1 MFWEPHIETLP
12 PAELRALQW
21 QRLQATLLRAA
32 AAPYYRRMYREGGVA
47 IDTLKSIADL
57 RRLPFTTKQDLRDG
71 YPFEFLAVGR
81 EEVVRLHSSS
91 GTTGQATVVCH
102 NAHDLASW
110 ANLIAR
116 CMYMTGARPSDVFQN
131 MTGYGMFTGG
141 LGFHYGAERLGA
153 LTVPAGAGNSR
164 RQIKFMKD
172 FGTTIIHAIP
182 SYALHLLSVFEE
194 AGIDPKRDL
203 HLKIA
208 YLGAE
213 PYSEHT
219 RRRVEAG
226 LGARVFNSYGLSEMS
241 GPGVAFECPE
251 QNGMHIWEDAFLVEV
266 LNPTTLEPMP
276 EGEEGELVLTTLDR
290 QAMPLVRYRTRDL
303 AAILPGACP
312 CGRSHKRIGR
322 IKGRSDDMFI
332 VKGVNVFPMQ
342 VETLLMGMPE
352 VGRNYQIVLENEGL
366 LDTMTVQVEVQ
377 DEFFRGDVKSLKAL
391 QQRIT
396 AALKGELLF
405 TPKVALVEPDALPKS
420 EGKAVRVIDQRR
432 KE

>member
-1 MFWEPHIETLP
+1 MFWEKPLETLT
-12 PAELRALQW
+12 EDQLRGLQQERLRA
-21 QRLQATLLRAA
+21 TLARAA
-32 AAPYYRRMYREGGVA
+32 ASPYYRKMYTKAGVA
-47 IDTLKSIADL
+47 LDRISGLGDL
-57 RRLPFTTKQDLRDG
+57 HRLPFTTKQDLRNG
-71 YPFEFLAVGR
+71 YPFEFLTIDKEA
-81 EEVVRLHSSS
+81 VVRLHSSS

-110 ANLIAR
+110 ANLMAR
-116 CMYMTGARPSDVFQN
+116 CMFMTGARPADVFQN

-141 LGFHYGAERLGA
+141 LGFHYGAERLGV

-203 HLKIA
+203 QLKIA

-213 PYSEHT
+213 PYSEQT
-219 RRRVEAG
+219 RKRVEAG
-226 LGARVFNSYGLSEMS
+226 LGAKVFNSYGLSEMS

-251 QNGMHIWEDAFLVEV
+251 QNGMHIWEDAYLVEV
-266 LNPTTLEPMP
+266 LNPDTLEPLP
-276 EGEEGELVLTTLDR
+276 PGEEGELVLTTLDR
-290 QAMPLVRYRTRDL
+290 QAMPLIRYRTRDL
-303 AAILPGACP
+303 TAMVPGPCP
-312 CGRSHKRIGR
+312 CGRTHKRIAR

-332 VKGVNVFPMQ
+332 IKGVNVFPLQ
-342 VETLLMGMPE
+342 VETLLMSVPE
-352 VGRNYQIVLENEGL
+352 VGRSYQIL
-366 LDTMTVQVEVQ
+366 LDSEGPLDSMTVQVEVQ
-377 DEFFRGDVKSLKAL
+377 REFFHGDVKSLKAL

-396 AALKGELLF
+396 TALKGELLF
-405 TPKVALVEPDALPKS
+405 TPKVALVEPDSLPKS
-420 EGKAVRVIDQRR
+420 EGKAVRVIDRRR